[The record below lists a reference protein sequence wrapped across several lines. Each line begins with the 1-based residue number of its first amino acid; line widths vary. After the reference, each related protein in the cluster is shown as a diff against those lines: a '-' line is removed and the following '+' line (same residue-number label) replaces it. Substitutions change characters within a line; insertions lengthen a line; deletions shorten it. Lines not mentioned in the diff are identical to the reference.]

1 MLDYSIPTNGDPLSL
16 DQSFPKLRM
25 ITTHNKPGDGGILRA
40 ILLPILGVPEVK
52 VVTDRETGQP

>member
-1 MLDYSIPTNGDPLSL
+1 MLGYSIPANGAPLSL

-40 ILLPILGVPEVK
+40 ILLPIWGVPEL
-52 VVTDRETGQP
+52 RS

>member
-40 ILLPILGVPEVK
+40 ILLPILGR
-52 VVTDRETGQP
+52 TRG